1 MTDLSKTQIA
11 SAWLITL
18 NSIAINITV
27 MLNQIKSSRPPE
39 EYIEKS
45 QMEKVLDSSTI
56 KVAIYR
62 NTAYWVV
69 NNIIYR
75 ARVDIDGRVLDHE
88 AEQIDVFKLSDKE
101 VENLLLILDS
111 INK

>member
-27 MLNQIKSSRPPE
+27 MLNQIKSSRPSE
-39 EYIEKS
+39 EYREKS
-45 QMEKVLDSSTI
+45 QMEKVLDNSTI

-101 VENLLLILDS
+101 VDNLLLILDS